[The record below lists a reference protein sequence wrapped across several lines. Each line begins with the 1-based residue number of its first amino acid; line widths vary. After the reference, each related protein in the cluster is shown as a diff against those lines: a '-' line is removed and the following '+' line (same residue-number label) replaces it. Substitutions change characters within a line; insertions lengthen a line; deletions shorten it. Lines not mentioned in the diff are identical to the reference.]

1 MQTGQQ
7 VGEGRKV
14 IEGRRTKGISGEAG
28 PRKGADRSTAGTG
41 GTDDQS
47 VMRGS
52 EDESPDSR
60 G

>member
-1 MQTGQQ
+1 MQAGQQ
-7 VGEGRKV
+7 VGEGCKT

-47 VMRGS
+47 VTRDS
-52 EDESPDSR
+52 EGESPD
-60 G
+60 

>member
-1 MQTGQQ
+1 MQAGQQ
-7 VGEGRKV
+7 VSEGCKT

-52 EDESPDSR
+52 EGESPD
-60 G
+60 